1 MEVGPSR
8 TSMSPAFSR
17 ALHGT
22 RAVFGG
28 ALEWDG
34 GDALDPSAMAVTALG
49 MGVPILLGVLAAH
62 PRAGLAASL
71 GAMWV
76 GNAPRGANLAEHWR
90 TVRDIAL
97 AAIAAAI
104 AAALIAR
111 HGWWSDA
118 GLVLIAGIAALLG
131 GFSRPAA
138 AASQR
143 FVVFVTIGLGIATQA
158 PDRLLL
164 TILIAE
170 GAIWAA
176 LCALAVGAAARR
188 WGLGQI
194 TPAEPRSSANFAQLY
209 RRWRRLLATVA
220 GWIYPL
226 RLTASLACAVVLRE
240 AMPQHHYNWIAV
252 AVALLTQRQGDGL
265 VVKVLQRALG
275 VAAGVMATE
284 AIAFRPLPGW
294 ALVIVI
300 AALAAA
306 SPWLRKRSYVAYTA
320 AATPLI
326 LLLTSGGGTIA
337 QGLLLDRLVA
347 TLIAASL
354 VIVAFLAAQRFT
366 PRPSPDNRRSG

>member
-1 MEVGPSR
+1 MH
-8 TSMSPAFSR
+8 PAFSR
-17 ALHGT
+17 TVHGT

-34 GDALDPSAMAVTALG
+34 ADALDPSAMAVTALG
-49 MGVPILLGVLAAH
+49 MGVPILIGVLAGH
-62 PRAGLAASL
+62 PRIGLAASL

-76 GNAPRGANLAEHWR
+76 GNAPRGASLAEHWR
-90 TVRDIAL
+90 TVRDIVL
-97 AAIAAAI
+97 AAIGAAI

-118 GLVLIAGIAALLG
+118 GLVLIAGMAALLG

-188 WGLGQI
+188 WRIGAI
-194 TPAEPRSSANFAQLY
+194 APTEPRSGASFAQLY
-209 RRWRRLLATVA
+209 RRWRRLLATAA
-220 GWIYPL
+220 GWIYSL
-226 RLTASLACAVVLRE
+226 RLMACLACAVVVRE
-240 AMPQHHYNWIAV
+240 AMPQHHYSWIAV

-265 VVKVLQRALG
+265 VVRVLQRALG

-284 AIAFRPLPGW
+284 AIASHPLPGW

-300 AALAAA
+300 SALAAT

-320 AATPLI
+320 ATTPLI

-337 QGLLLDRLVA
+337 PGLLIDRLVA
-347 TLIAASL
+347 TLIAAGL
-354 VIVAFLAAQRFT
+354 VIIAFLAARRVT
-366 PRPSPDNRRSG
+366 PRPSPDSPRPG

>member
-1 MEVGPSR
+1 MDSGPSR
-8 TSMSPAFSR
+8 AAMGPAFSR
-17 ALHGT
+17 AVVGT

-34 GDALDPSAMAVTALG
+34 GDALDPSAMLVTALG

-71 GAMWV
+71 GAMWI

-90 TVRDIAL
+90 TVRDIVL

-170 GAIWAA
+170 GAIWTA

-188 WGLGQI
+188 WGFGQI
-194 TPAEPRSSANFAQLY
+194 APAEPRSSASFAQLY
-209 RRWRRLLATVA
+209 RRWRRLLATIA

-240 AMPQHHYNWIAV
+240 AMPQHHYAWVAV
-252 AVALLTQRQGDGL
+252 AVALLTQRQSDGL

-275 VAAGVMATE
+275 VAAGVIATE
-284 AIAFRPLPGW
+284 AIASRPLPGW
-294 ALVIVI
+294 ALIAVI
-300 AALAAA
+300 ATLAAA

-337 QGLLLDRLVA
+337 QGLLIDRLVA
-347 TLIAASL
+347 TLIAAGL
-354 VIVAFLAAQRFT
+354 VIIAFLAAQRFT

>member
-1 MEVGPSR
+1 MDTDPSR
-8 TSMSPAFSR
+8 AAMGPAFSR
-17 ALHGT
+17 AVRGT
-22 RAVFGG
+22 RTVFGG

-34 GDALDPSAMAVTALG
+34 ADALDLSGMAVTALG
-49 MGVPILLGVLAAH
+49 TGVPILIGVLAGY
-62 PRAGLAASL
+62 PRIGLAASL

-76 GNAPRGANLAEHWR
+76 GNAPRGASLAEHWR
-90 TVRDIAL
+90 TVRDIVL
-97 AAIAAAI
+97 AAIGAAI

-111 HGWWSDA
+111 HGWWSDI
-118 GLVLIAGIAALLG
+118 GLVLIAGMAALLG

-138 AASQR
+138 IASQR
-143 FVVFVTIGLGIATQA
+143 FITFVAIGLGIAMQA
-158 PDRLLL
+158 PDRIVL

-188 WGLGQI
+188 WRIGQI
-194 TPAEPRSSANFAQLY
+194 APPAPRSSASFAQLY
-209 RRWRRLLATVA
+209 RRWRGLMATIG
-220 GWIYPL
+220 GWIYSL
-226 RLTASLACAVVLRE
+226 RLMACLACAVVIRE
-240 AMPQHHYNWIAV
+240 AVPQHHYSWIAV

-265 VVKVLQRALG
+265 VVKVLQRAMG

-284 AIAFRPLPGW
+284 AIASRPLPGW

-300 AALAAA
+300 ASLAAA

-320 AATPLI
+320 ATTPLI

-347 TLIAASL
+347 TLIAAGL
-354 VIVAFLAAQRFT
+354 VIMAFGATRRFT
-366 PRPSPDNRRSG
+366 PRPSPDNRHPG

>member
-1 MEVGPSR
+1 
-8 TSMSPAFSR
+8 MSPAFSR
-17 ALHGT
+17 AVHGT

-34 GDALDPSAMAVTALG
+34 AEALDPSAMAVTALG
-49 MGVPILLGVLAAH
+49 MGVPILIGVFAAH
-62 PRAGLAASL
+62 PRVGLAASL

-76 GNAPRGANLAEHWR
+76 GNAPRGASLGEHWR
-90 TVRDIAL
+90 TVRDIVL
-97 AAIAAAI
+97 AAIGAAI

-111 HGWWSDA
+111 HGWRSDV

-143 FVVFVTIGLGIATQA
+143 FVVFATIGLGIATQA
-158 PDRLLL
+158 SDRLLL

-176 LCALAVGAAARR
+176 SCALAVGAAARR
-188 WGLGQI
+188 WGLGRI
-194 TPAEPRSSANFAQLY
+194 APTEPRSSASFAQLF
-209 RRWRRLLATVA
+209 RRWRGLLATA
-220 GWIYPL
+220 TGWIYSL
-226 RLTASLACAVVLRE
+226 RLTACLTCAVVLRE
-240 AMPQHHYNWIAV
+240 AKPQHHYSWIAV
-252 AVALLTQRQGDGL
+252 AVALLTQRQSDGL

-275 VAAGVMATE
+275 VAAGVIATE
-284 AIAFRPLPGW
+284 TIASRPLPGW
-294 ALVIVI
+294 ALVVVV
-300 AALAAA
+300 ATLAAA

-320 AATPLI
+320 ATTPLI

-337 QGLLLDRLVA
+337 QGLLIDRLIA
-347 TLIAASL
+347 TLIAAGL
-354 VIVAFLAAQRFT
+354 VIVAFLVAQRFT

>member
-1 MEVGPSR
+1 MDVRPSR
-8 TSMSPAFSR
+8 VSMGPAFSR
-17 ALHGT
+17 TILGA

-34 GDALDPSAMAVTALG
+34 ADALDPSAMAVTALG
-49 MGVPILLGVLAAH
+49 MGVPILIGVLAAH

-76 GNAPRGANLAEHWR
+76 GNAPRGASLAEHWR
-90 TVRDIAL
+90 TVRDIVL
-97 AAIAAAI
+97 AAIGAAV

-118 GLVLIAGIAALLG
+118 GLVLIAGIAAALG

-143 FVVFVTIGLGIATQA
+143 FIVFVTIGLGIATQA

-170 GAIWAA
+170 GALWAA

-188 WGLGQI
+188 WGIGQI
-194 TPAEPRSSANFAQLY
+194 VPAERSSASFAQLY
-209 RRWRRLLATVA
+209 RRWRRLLATAA
-220 GWIYPL
+220 GWNYAL
-226 RLTASLACAVVLRE
+226 RLMVSLTCAIVIRE
-240 AMPQHHYNWIAV
+240 AMPQHHYGWIAV
-252 AVALLTQRQGDGL
+252 AVALLTQRQSDGL

-275 VAAGVMATE
+275 VAAGVLATE
-284 AIAFRPLPGW
+284 AIASHPLPGW

-300 AALAAA
+300 ATLAAT

-320 AATPLI
+320 ATTPLI
-326 LLLTSGGGTIA
+326 LLLTSGGATIA
-337 QGLLLDRLVA
+337 QGLLIDRLVA
-347 TLIAASL
+347 TLVAAGL
-354 VIVAFLAAQRFT
+354 VITAFLAARRLT
-366 PRPSPDNRRSG
+366 PRPSPDNRHPG

>member
-1 MEVGPSR
+1 
-8 TSMSPAFSR
+8 MSPAFFR
-17 ALHGT
+17 AVHGT

-34 GDALDPSAMAVTALG
+34 AEALDPSAMAVTALG
-49 MGVPILLGVLAAH
+49 MGVPILIGVFAAH
-62 PRAGLAASL
+62 PRVGLAASL

-76 GNAPRGANLAEHWR
+76 GNAPRGASLGEHWR
-90 TVRDIAL
+90 TVRDIVL
-97 AAIAAAI
+97 AAIGAAV

-111 HGWWSDA
+111 HGWWSDV

-143 FVVFVTIGLGIATQA
+143 FVVFATIGLGIATQA
-158 PDRLLL
+158 SDRLWL

-188 WGLGQI
+188 WGLGRI
-194 TPAEPRSSANFAQLY
+194 APAEPRSSASFAQLF
-209 RRWRRLLATVA
+209 RRWRGLLATA
-220 GWIYPL
+220 TGWIYSL
-226 RLTASLACAVVLRE
+226 RLTACLTCAVVLRE
-240 AMPQHHYNWIAV
+240 AMPQHHYSWIAV
-252 AVALLTQRQGDGL
+252 AVALLTQRQSDGL

-275 VAAGVMATE
+275 VAAGVIATE
-284 AIAFRPLPGW
+284 AIASRPLPGW
-294 ALVIVI
+294 ALVVVV
-300 AALAAA
+300 ATLAAA
-306 SPWLRKRSYVAYTA
+306 SPWLRKRSYVVYTA
-320 AATPLI
+320 ATTPLI

-337 QGLLLDRLVA
+337 QGLLIDRLIA
-347 TLIAASL
+347 TLIAAGL
-354 VIVAFLAAQRFT
+354 VIVAFLVAQRFT